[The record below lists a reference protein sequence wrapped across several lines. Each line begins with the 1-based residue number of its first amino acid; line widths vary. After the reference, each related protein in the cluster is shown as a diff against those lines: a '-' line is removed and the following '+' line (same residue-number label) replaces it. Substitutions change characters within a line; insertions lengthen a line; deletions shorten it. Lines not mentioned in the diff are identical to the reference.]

1 MSNWTEEYLWDRQEA
16 EQQSQKAMKNTIL
29 GKFITALYIY
39 YNENSIIYN
48 AETLC
53 LTNLTDTA

>member
-16 EQQSQKAMKNTIL
+16 EQQSQKAMKNTTL

-39 YNENSIIYN
+39 TIMKKLNKIFKKEMLN
-48 AETLC
+48 
-53 LTNLTDTA
+53 D